1 MTQRKTR
8 RGAKLMKKQF
18 RKIIAILCT
27 IAMLLSLA
35 SAFAEEANVAP
46 ETETAN
52 AAVEL
57 PSGETPSAQEDV
69 PAAGEASDDEGTAPR
84 QETPETDGTAS
95 GQDAPKTEEAP
106 AADAVSAG
114 QDLPETQ
121 DASEDAA
128 ADSNN
133 EEIPQ
138 DDGDESDPEEDSEDD
153 GEYEIIDSF
162 GLVDDDVIDEFTP
175 EMTDEFKGFR
185 YAQLSVEKPLEDT
198 IEFDQEMVITLAPA
212 EGDLL
217 LKLYATPGVRF
228 SVKVDSKTASLA
240 RGKSDDFSR
249 ELYVYELA
257 ASASSHEIVLTSD
270 DTLTFRL
277 VAEKKAAEQK
287 ADGEAAAT
295 GETVAETVAVEPAG
309 EAAADE
315 PAEKAAA
322 VNEPAAEAAADEPAE
337 KAAAVNET
345 AEEAAAAVETAEEAA
360 AAVEPAAEA
369 AVSEP
374 AEEDAAAVESAAEAA
389 VSEPATEAAVSEPAG
404 EIEAPA
410 ADSRVEETVQLTD
423 KEYDTLKVGGEIS
436 DTLAAGQK
444 AVIQL
449 KCGKNPDVNL
459 TLKAAGDPA
468 LRIDGSEIQFT
479 QTGEGTYTAL
489 LENVAFR
496 KFTVAV
502 TAAQETAFTI
512 SAAAGTENASDMPS
526 DQAML
531 AKGYIKA
538 FVAIDIGARVYA
550 TRDSLSAA
558 GHLKAGTEVWV
569 KLIDGA
575 DRAEIYNPDET
586 AFARYINLVDIIAT
600 LKPEGMEALPTRE
613 LVLTS
618 SLDGQEQVYYGTEVT
633 LNAKLVNFRE
643 DDVYT
648 VEWMYTVP
656 GTASDHVVI
665 EGEDQ
670 LTFTYTLTEENAK
683 NTWTV
688 LVTLISGQ
696 E

>member
-35 SAFAEEANVAP
+35 SAFAEEANAAP

-69 PAAGEASDDEGTAPR
+69 PVAGEASDDEGTAPR

-95 GQDAPKTEEAP
+95 GQDALKTEEAP

-228 SVKVDSKTASLA
+228 SVKVDSKTASLT

-295 GETVAETVAVEPAG
+295 GETAAETVAVEPAG

-322 VNEPAAEAAADEPAE
+322 VNEPAAEAAA
-337 KAAAVNET
+337 
-345 AEEAAAAVETAEEAA
+345 AVETAEEAA
-360 AAVEPAAEA
+360 AAVEP
-369 AVSEP
+369 
-374 AEEDAAAVESAAEAA
+374 AAEAA

-436 DTLAAGQK
+436 DNLAAGQK

-496 KFTVAV
+496 KFTVTV

-569 KLIDGA
+569 KLIDDA

-656 GTASDHVVI
+656 GTASYHVVI
-665 EGEDQ
+665 EGEDK

>member
-228 SVKVDSKTASLA
+228 SVKVDSKTASLT

-295 GETVAETVAVEPAG
+295 GETAAETVAVEPAG

>member
-1 MTQRKTR
+1 
-8 RGAKLMKKQF
+8 MKKQF

-35 SAFAEEANVAP
+35 SAFAEEANAAP
-46 ETETAN
+46 ATETAN

-84 QETPETDGTAS
+84 QEAPETDGTAS
-95 GQDAPKTEEAP
+95 GQDAPKAGEAP
-106 AADAVSAG
+106 TADAASAG
-114 QDLPETQ
+114 QDVPETQ

-128 ADSNN
+128 TDNK

-138 DDGDESDPEEDSEDD
+138 DDGEVSDSEEDSEDDFEDD

-162 GLVDDDVIDEFTP
+162 GLVDDNVIDELTP

-228 SVKVDSKTASLA
+228 SMKVDSKAASLV
-240 RGKSDDFSR
+240 REKSDDFSR

-270 DTLTFRL
+270 DTLAFRL
-277 VAEKKAAEQK
+277 AVEKKAAEQK
-287 ADGEAAAT
+287 AEEEAAADEPAEVAAAAT
-295 GETVAETVAVEPAG
+295 EPAGETAAATEPAEETAAGVPAEETAATKPAEEAAESEPAEEAAASEPAG

-315 PAEKAAA
+315 PDPE
-322 VNEPAAEAAADEPAE
+322 N
-337 KAAAVNET
+337 
-345 AEEAAAAVETAEEAA
+345 
-360 AAVEPAAEA
+360 
-369 AVSEP
+369 
-374 AEEDAAAVESAAEAA
+374 
-389 VSEPATEAAVSEPAG
+389 
-404 EIEAPA
+404 EAPA
-410 ADSRVEETVQLTD
+410 ADSREEKPEQPTD
-423 KEYDTLKVGGEIS
+423 KEYDTMKVGGEIS

-444 AVIQL
+444 AVILL
-449 KCGKNPDVNL
+449 KCGKNPIVNL
-459 TLKAAGDPA
+459 TLKADNDPA
-468 LRIDGSEIQFT
+468 VRIDGSEVQFT

-496 KFTVAV
+496 KFTITV
-502 TAAQETAFTI
+502 TAAQETGFAI
-512 SAAAGTENASDMPS
+512 SAAAGVETEKASEGLS
-526 DQAML
+526 DKAML

-538 FVAIDIGARVYA
+538 FVAIDIGARIYA
-550 TRDSLSAA
+550 TRDSMSAA

-633 LNAKLVNFRE
+633 LNATLVNFQE
-643 DDVYT
+643 DDIYS

-656 GTASDHVVI
+656 GTGSDHVVI
-665 EGEDQ
+665 EGADQ
-670 LTFTYTLTEENAK
+670 LTFTYTLTEENAR
-683 NTWTV
+683 NTWTI

>member
-1 MTQRKTR
+1 M
-8 RGAKLMKKQF
+8 
-18 RKIIAILCT
+18 
-27 IAMLLSLA
+27 
-35 SAFAEEANVAP
+35 
-46 ETETAN
+46 
-52 AAVEL
+52 
-57 PSGETPSAQEDV
+57 
-69 PAAGEASDDEGTAPR
+69 
-84 QETPETDGTAS
+84 
-95 GQDAPKTEEAP
+95 
-106 AADAVSAG
+106 
-114 QDLPETQ
+114 
-121 DASEDAA
+121 
-128 ADSNN
+128 
-133 EEIPQ
+133 
-138 DDGDESDPEEDSEDD
+138 
-153 GEYEIIDSF
+153 
-162 GLVDDDVIDEFTP
+162 
-175 EMTDEFKGFR
+175 
-185 YAQLSVEKPLEDT
+185 
-198 IEFDQEMVITLAPA
+198 
-212 EGDLL
+212 
-217 LKLYATPGVRF
+217 
-228 SVKVDSKTASLA
+228 
-240 RGKSDDFSR
+240 
-249 ELYVYELA
+249 
-257 ASASSHEIVLTSD
+257 
-270 DTLTFRL
+270 
-277 VAEKKAAEQK
+277 
-287 ADGEAAAT
+287 
-295 GETVAETVAVEPAG
+295 
-309 EAAADE
+309 
-315 PAEKAAA
+315 
-322 VNEPAAEAAADEPAE
+322 
-337 KAAAVNET
+337 
-345 AEEAAAAVETAEEAA
+345 ETAEEAA

>member
-1 MTQRKTR
+1 
-8 RGAKLMKKQF
+8 MKKQF

-35 SAFAEEANVAP
+35 SAFAEEANAAP
-46 ETETAN
+46 ATETAN
-52 AAVEL
+52 VAVEL

-84 QETPETDGTAS
+84 QEAPETDGTAS
-95 GQDAPKTEEAP
+95 GQDAPKAGEAP
-106 AADAVSAG
+106 AADAASAG
-114 QDLPETQ
+114 QDVPETQ

-128 ADSNN
+128 TDNN
-133 EEIPQ
+133 KEEIPQ
-138 DDGDESDPEEDSEDD
+138 DDGEVSDSEDDSEDDFEDD

-162 GLVDDDVIDEFTP
+162 GLVDDNVIDELTP

-228 SVKVDSKTASLA
+228 SMKVDSKAASLV
-240 RGKSDDFSR
+240 REKSDDFSR

-270 DTLTFRL
+270 DTLAFRL
-277 VAEKKAAEQK
+277 TVEKKAAEQK
-287 ADGEAAAT
+287 AE
-295 GETVAETVAVEPAG
+295 E

-315 PAEKAAA
+315 PNSE
-322 VNEPAAEAAADEPAE
+322 NEAL
-337 KAAAVNET
+337 
-345 AEEAAAAVETAEEAA
+345 
-360 AAVEPAAEA
+360 
-369 AVSEP
+369 
-374 AEEDAAAVESAAEAA
+374 
-389 VSEPATEAAVSEPAG
+389 
-404 EIEAPA
+404 A
-410 ADSRVEETVQLTD
+410 ADSREEKPEQPTD
-423 KEYDTLKVGGEIS
+423 KEYDTMKVGGEIS

-444 AVIQL
+444 AVILL
-449 KCGKNPDVNL
+449 KCGKNPVVNL
-459 TLKAAGDPA
+459 TLKADNDPA
-468 LRIDGSEIQFT
+468 VRIDGSEVQFT

-496 KFTVAV
+496 KFTITV
-502 TAAQETAFTI
+502 TAAQETGFAI
-512 SAAAGTENASDMPS
+512 SAAAGVETEKASEGLS
-526 DQAML
+526 DKAML

-538 FVAIDIGARVYA
+538 FVAIDIGARIYA
-550 TRDSLSAA
+550 TRDSMSAA

-633 LNAKLVNFRE
+633 LNATLVNFQE
-643 DDVYT
+643 DDIYS

-656 GTASDHVVI
+656 GTGSDHVVI